1 MLQFLL
7 MEPQPSIET
16 PSELEDSIDAKSLE
30 EQSEKTG
37 LHMSVKDPIDIV
49 ICFVQWGCVTAQ
61 MSAKD
66 SIFFTTLL

>member
-30 EQSEKTG
+30 EQSEKIG
-37 LHMSVKDPIDIV
+37 LHMSVKDPIDVV
-49 ICFVQWGCVTAQ
+49 ICFVQ
-61 MSAKD
+61 
-66 SIFFTTLL
+66 